1 MPSKQFDQIKDL
13 LIRRN
18 RCLYKYA
25 NGIRKYKEALKKLKE
40 LESALKITSHHLEGK
55 TIKTL
60 IIY

>member
-1 MPSKQFDQIKDL
+1 MPSKHSDEIRDL

-40 LESALKITSHHLEGK
+40 LESALISNSHHLEGK
-55 TIKTL
+55 TIRTF
-60 IIY
+60 I